1 MPTLAPDLGPL
12 PGIPPDASTPQ
23 HSDCTAVRPCNSL
36 PNSPLRT
43 WSKRSSK
50 WIVDRFARIRSGLQ
64 THSASGGA
72 PIFSGDGPELAKQVR
87 AASLQLSAT
96 SCRTRPRLVIRSRG
110 LAFSSSTQ
118 RLSLRQPHGVYFR
131 RGACMCSFASHVIAA
146 QGHPPGAWE
155 EWLSSRGT
163 GRDPE
168 PRSRSASRSRN
179 TVPPRFDFVSH
190 RSVES

>member
-50 WIVDRFARIRSGLQ
+50 WIVDRFVRIRSGLQ

-131 RGACMCSFASHVIAA
+131 RGGVYVFVRVARDCST
-146 QGHPPGAWE
+146 GAPSGGLGGVAVQPRHRE
-155 EWLSSRGT
+155 GSRT
-163 GRDPE
+163 
-168 PRSRSASRSRN
+168 
-179 TVPPRFDFVSH
+179 
-190 RSVES
+190 